1 VAELLPEERET
12 HLNMT
17 GDNHN
22 EWIVFT
28 DDPYWIR
35 RLDKVATATRIVGGG
50 KEYRLPA
57 RQLTLRAKRKEIDD
71 ATKKIRAANLRQ
83 FGVKTA

>member
-17 GDNHN
+17 GDNHDV
-22 EWIVFT
+22 WVVFT

-35 RLDKVATATRIVGGG
+35 RLDKVATATRIVGEG

-57 RQLTLRAKRKEIDD
+57 KQITLRARAREIDD
-71 ATKKIRAANLRQ
+71 SVRKVRAENMRLVRAKIQ
-83 FGVKTA
+83 